1 MSSHLPFKSS
11 DEVLIDGVC
20 LQSEYAIQYFMKHDN
35 PEISMHEYNSI
46 LEERSSLPNPM
57 IRITAKHNLRGVTH
71 GSLRHG
77 FTSEDEEMLSSANS
91 CVVGYLYQKSDT
103 TLELK
108 LNREWAIV
116 MNKPVDSTQDIFLTF
131 VLLENAT
138 VTKSN
143 YAQRRMGAQSTV
155 IHALYP
161 NPIDDDKTQELY
173 MKDCEARF
181 VEWRSYH
188 KSLQGSDYIARLLY
202 SIGHYAKNP
211 SAGQDCLGYDQKT
224 HLNSHNVVLSN
235 SALYILQESNVITWA
250 FSPNYFT
257 SADVNGYNSS
267 ALLDGK
273 YTANGVRSK
282 MKLQEPID
290 PASGLES
297 GGGDT
302 QVGGESIN
310 VSKPIPPIYL
320 DKRLPIRL
328 NHNKASGD
336 YYINQ
341 VRCTVCGQRVIVSLN
356 EGDMPPP
363 SLNLK
368 CPECKKKGLIVE

>member
-11 DEVLIDGVC
+11 DQVLIDGVC
-20 LQSEYAIQYFMKHDN
+20 LQSQYAIQYFMRHDK
-35 PEISMHEYNSI
+35 PEIWMHEYNSI
-46 LEERSSLPNPM
+46 LEERSSLPNPV
-57 IRITAKHNLRGVTH
+57 IRITARQGINHGNSSVT
-71 GSLRHG
+71 
-77 FTSEDEEMLSSANS
+77 FNAEDEKILSNTES
-91 CVVGYLYQKSDT
+91 CVVGYLYEKTDNGM
-103 TLELK
+103 
-108 LNREWAIV
+108 LNTEWAIV
-116 MNKPVDSTQDIFLTF
+116 MNNPVDSTQDIFLTF
-131 VLLENAT
+131 VRLENET
-138 VTKSN
+138 ITKTN
-143 YAQRRMGAQSTV
+143 YVQKRLGAQSTV
-155 IHALYP
+155 IHTLYP

-202 SIGHYAKNP
+202 GIGHYAKDEI
-211 SAGQDCLGYDQKT
+211 AGYDSLGYDMKT
-224 HLNSHNVVLSN
+224 YLASQNTVISS
-235 SALYILQESNVITWA
+235 SALRILKRSSVITWA
-250 FSPNYFT
+250 FSPNYLT
-257 SADVNGYNSS
+257 SADTNGYNSS

-273 YTANGVRSK
+273 YTASGVRRK
-282 MKLQEPID
+282 MILA
-290 PASGLES
+290 PAMNPAWGLES
-297 GGGDT
+297 DGSDT
-302 QVGGESIN
+302 QVGGESIK

-328 NHNKASGD
+328 KHNKASGD

-363 SLNLK
+363 TLNLK

>member
-11 DEVLIDGVC
+11 DQVLIDGIC
-20 LQSEYAIQYFMKHDN
+20 LQSQYAIQYFMRHDK
-35 PEISMHEYNSI
+35 PEIWMHEYNSI
-46 LEERSSLPNPM
+46 LEERSSLPNPV
-57 IRITAKHNLRGVTH
+57 IRITARQGITYGTNKISFNA
-71 GSLRHG
+71 
-77 FTSEDEEMLSSANS
+77 EDEKILSNTES
-91 CVVGYLYQKSDT
+91 CVVGYLYERTGDGS
-103 TLELK
+103 
-108 LNREWAIV
+108 LNREWGIV
-116 MNKPVDSTQDIFLTF
+116 MNSPVDSTEDIYLTF
-131 VLLENAT
+131 VDLHNES
-138 VTKSN
+138 VTKTN
-143 YAQRRMGAQSTV
+143 YVQKRLGAQSTV
-155 IHALYP
+155 IQTLYP
-161 NPIDDDKTQELY
+161 NPIDDDLTQSLY

-202 SIGHYAKNP
+202 SIGHYARNEI
-211 SAGQDCLGYDQKT
+211 AGHDSLGYDQKT
-224 HLNSHNVVLSN
+224 HLDSQNVVISN
-235 SALYILQESNVITWA
+235 SALRILSECSVITWA
-250 FSPNYFT
+250 FSPNYLT
-257 SADVNGYNSS
+257 SADTNGYNSS

-273 YTANGVRSK
+273 YTANGVRRK
-282 MKLQEPID
+282 MILAPAMN
-290 PASGLES
+290 PASDGS
-297 GGGDT
+297 DT

-328 NHNKASGD
+328 KHNKASGD

-363 SLNLK
+363 TLNLK